1 MHRLATTFI
10 LGYHGCD
17 REVGERILAG
27 EQIQPSDNDYDW
39 LGPGA
44 YFWEAD
50 PERGLSFAR
59 EAQARN
65 SDIHEPFVVGAV
77 IELGNCLDFTT
88 EASIDH
94 AVTAHRLVIEEFDK
108 IGLDLPKNS
117 PNLLRR
123 DLDCAVVRAVHVRIA
138 QFGLP
143 PIDTV
148 RGIFVEGSPIFPG
161 SGIFARTHVQI
172 AVCNPTSVKGV
183 FRVNDSLFAK
193 RRHRVQ

>member
-27 EQIQPSDNDYDW
+27 EQIHPSDNEYDW

-50 PERGLSFAR
+50 PDRGLSFAR
-59 EAQARN
+59 EAQSRSAK
-65 SDIHEPFVVGAV
+65 IEHPFVVGAV
-77 IELGNCLDFTT
+77 IELGHCLDFTT
-88 EASIDH
+88 EASIRH
-94 AVTAHRLVIEEFDK
+94 AVAAHERVMEAFSKLGVD
-108 IGLDLPKNS
+108 PPRNS
-117 PNLLRR
+117 PDLLRR
-123 DLDCAVVRAVHVRIA
+123 DLDCAVVRMIHRRNTRLH
-138 QFGLP
+138 LP

-161 SGIFARTHVQI
+161 SGIFARTHIQI
-172 AVCNPTSVKGV
+172 AVCNPASVKGV

-193 RRHRVQ
+193 RRHRIQ